1 MTDHSLSQ
9 AEFDAIT
16 DAAAHWCMRLHAD
29 DCTAQ
34 ERLAFEQWL
43 DTHPLHAL
51 EYEAMLEIWD
61 VAGDLPR
68 HESEVMNVD
77 MPVVVP
83 IVPAKLRTPWRTFGM
98 AAAVCALALPLA
110 AYSGWSLGWLPN
122 SYQHFEASRNVR
134 QVTLNDGSKVEL
146 NLGTELTYS
155 NYKDH
160 RRVTLNK
167 GEAFFSVAHDTSHPF
182 IVKAAEGKV
191 RVTGTRFNV
200 WMYEDQ
206 VKVNL
211 IEGSVLVSSNDDLP
225 GDGLRLGPSMQ
236 ASYRHGDLIPR
247 ISQTYDNDNSLAWLN
262 GKLVLDDLA
271 LSDALPLINR
281 YLETPLMVADNS
293 TGAIRIGG
301 IYNIKELNTLV
312 TSLPKV
318 LPVYLTRNKE
328 GNPVLNSIPKQPP
341 KS

>member
-1 MTDHSLSQ
+1 MTDSPFSQ
-9 AEFDAIT
+9 AEYDAIT

-29 DCTAQ
+29 DCTTA
-34 ERLAFEQWL
+34 ERQAFEQWL
-43 DTHPLHAL
+43 NAHPLHAF
-51 EYEAMLEIWD
+51 EYEAMLEIWE

-68 HESEVMNVD
+68 PE
-77 MPVVVP
+77 PVVVP
-83 IVPAKLRTPWRTFGM
+83 MVQAKLQTPWRTFGM
-98 AAAVCALALPLA
+98 AAAVCAIALPLA
-110 AYSGWSLGWLPN
+110 AFSGWNLGWLPN
-122 SYQHFEASRNVR
+122 AYQHFEATDNVR
-134 QVTLNDGSKVEL
+134 QVTLKDGSQVEL
-146 NLGTELTYS
+146 NLGSELTYR

-160 RRVTLNK
+160 RQVTLKK
-167 GEAFFSVAHDTSHPF
+167 GEAFFSVTHDTSHPF
-182 IVKAAEGKV
+182 IVKAAEGRV
-191 RVTGTRFNV
+191 RVTGTQFNV

-236 ASYRHGDLIPR
+236 ASYRHGDYIPR
-247 ISQTYDNDNSLAWLN
+247 ISQTYDNDNSLAWRN

-271 LSDALPLINR
+271 LNDALPLINR
-281 YLETPLMVADNS
+281 YLDTPLMVADNI

-301 IYNIKELNTLV
+301 IYNIRELNTLV
-312 TSLPKV
+312 ATLPKV

-328 GNPVLNSIPKQPP
+328 GNPVINSIPQRTP